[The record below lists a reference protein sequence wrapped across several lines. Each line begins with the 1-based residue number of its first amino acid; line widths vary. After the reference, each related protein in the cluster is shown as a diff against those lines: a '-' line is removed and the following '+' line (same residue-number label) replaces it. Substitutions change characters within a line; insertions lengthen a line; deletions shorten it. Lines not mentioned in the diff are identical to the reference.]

1 MHNPDQNALPDPET
15 TRPEL
20 MLELNHYTEGPAVD
34 LQGSLYFTD
43 LAGKG
48 IRRFQGGRSL
58 LWGKGERPNGQAI
71 LLNGDHL
78 VCDSFS
84 ACVLKYDS
92 NGKLLGS
99 VSPESIEGHKVRC
112 PNDIAIDPDRG
123 FYFTDSVRKE
133 GMVYFVGWDGSA
145 RTVARGIDF
154 ANGVVFQKEK
164 NVLWVAESYKNRILK
179 VDLNVQLED
188 AGYMTVFASLPFNK
202 NNIETGNLPD
212 GMALDIEGR
221 LWIAHYGMQAIHVL
235 SNEGAILASYDSGI
249 PLTSNVCFVGDEI
262 WITGGI
268 SEPGPGRLT
277 RIKVG
282 VGGYSLF

>member
-1 MHNPDQNALPDPET
+1 MHKPEKKALPDPKT
-15 TRPEL
+15 THSEL
-20 MLELNHYTEGPAVD
+20 ILELEHYTEGPAVD
-34 LQGSLYFTD
+34 QEGSFYFTD

-48 IRRFQGGRSL
+48 IRRFQDRRSL

-71 LLNGDHL
+71 LLNGNHL
-78 VCDSFS
+78 VCDSLS

-99 VSPESIEGHKVRC
+99 VSPESIEGHEVRC
-112 PNDIAIDPDRG
+112 PNDIAIDPEKG

-145 RTVARGIDF
+145 RIVARGIDF
-154 ANGVVFQKEK
+154 ANGILFQKEK

-179 VDLNVQLED
+179 VDLNARPEEAV
-188 AGYMTVFASLPFNK
+188 YMTVFASLPFNK
-202 NNIETGNLPD
+202 NNTETGNLPD
-212 GMALDIEGR
+212 GMALDMEGR
-221 LWIAHYGMQAIHVL
+221 LWIAHYGMQAVQVL
-235 SNEGAILASYDSGI
+235 SETGALLASYDSGI

-268 SEPGPGRLT
+268 AEPGPGRLA
-277 RIKVG
+277 RMKVG
-282 VGGYSLF
+282 IEGYPLL